1 MVDEQGGFESVS
13 KNKRWA
19 FLAKQLNYKDAYTC
33 TTIKMH
39 YENILYPYIL
49 FEAGVTLPADNQSRK
64 STDQDAKSKKKKSK
78 LDEDKIEH
86 IKCLVCDRGDDE
98 AFMLLCDG
106 CDDSYHTFCLYPPL
120 KEIPKGEWRCPM
132 CIAQICKKPTD
143 SYGFGQSKIEY
154 SLSEFGKM
162 ADKFKSEYFGRK
174 TREVSLDECER
185 EFWRILASPDETV
198 EVEYGADLH
207 TLETGSGFPTK
218 SNRGRYKE
226 TLDAYVDSPWNL
238 NNMSL
243 QSKSVLSQMNVDISG
258 MKIPWAYVGMCFS
271 CFCWHVEDHWS
282 YSINYLHMGEPKTW
296 YGVSGLDADKFELA
310 MKTTA
315 PELFE
320 RSPDLLHH
328 LVTIMNPSL
337 LQQSGVAVH
346 KIHQK
351 AGEFVVTFPRAYH
364 AGFNQGFNFAEA
376 VNFCP
381 ADWMSMGRAAIQSY
395 KQVKRHTVFSH
406 DELVCKLAVNKTQLD
421 LNVCMAIQ
429 NELKYMIDQ
438 ETKERKLLLDKG
450 VKSARRVN
458 FELYSDDERTC
469 DHCKTT
475 CFVSALVC
483 SCNQERIVCLDHYQ
497 HLCPISTG
505 HEKIVQSQAHKLT
518 ILFRYEMH
526 ELCLMYNKL
535 KQKTDEYLVWC
546 AKVKG
551 LLGINDDPDLQ
562 IIDSDSTC
570 SSKPHFKNFL
580 KLYQEAKD
588 KQYPAKIFMF
598 KKIKINLLKEL
609 ENELNRAVTVG
620 KLCKKYLSIFKSG
633 ERAESEDDDI
643 IFVKET
649 SIKSNRPYFTDLKN
663 LLQDLNSLKC
673 DLDEAV
679 LFRTLVNESIRYET
693 RIHQMINEYNLD
705 NVHELSKTLDYLQ
718 RIQIEFPPNLV
729 EQIRTMHKQAVWLD
743 KVKKIEPSTSVAQLQ
758 SLIDE
763 FVSESLISKFSD
775 KKCDI
780 VQKNFVDLQELYCVA
795 QACDEKAS
803 VMLLNSSKRLEDM
816 ETLLDECRP
825 IPIRMDNVARLE
837 QFAKR
842 THLWKQKAGEIVKVN
857 HCIYYYYYFCIALLN
872 FISHILKHN
881 IFKSGSVF

>member
-1 MVDEQGGFESVS
+1 MDIYRLYKMVDDQGGFEAVS

-19 FLAKQLNYKDAYTC
+19 YLAKQLSYKDAYTC

-49 FEAGVTLPADNQSRK
+49 FEAGVTLPVENTNRK
-64 STDQDAKSKKKKSK
+64 SNEPETKTKRKKNK

-120 KEIPKGEWRCPM
+120 KEIPKGEWRCPV

-143 SYGFGQSKIEY
+143 AYGFGQSKIEY
-154 SLSEFGKM
+154 NLNDFGKM
-162 ADKFKSEYFGRK
+162 ADKFKREYFK
-174 TREVSLDECER
+174 KDPSEVSLEECER
-185 EFWRILASPDETV
+185 EFWRILASPDESV

-218 SNRGRYKE
+218 SNKGKLKE
-226 TLDAYVDSPWNL
+226 SFDPYVDSPWNL
-238 NNMSL
+238 NNLSL
-243 QSKSVLSQMNVDISG
+243 LSKSVLSQMNVDISG

-296 YGVSGLDADKFELA
+296 YGVSGLDAEKFELA
-310 MKTTA
+310 MKNSA

-328 LVTIMNPSL
+328 LVTIMNPTL
-337 LQQSGVAVH
+337 LQESGVPIY

-381 ADWMSMGRAAIQSY
+381 ADWMSMGRAAIQNY

-406 DELVCKLAVNKTQLD
+406 DELVCKVALNKTNID
-421 LNVCMAIQ
+421 LSVSIAIQ
-429 NELKYMIDQ
+429 NELKTMIDQ

-469 DHCKTT
+469 DYCKTT
-475 CFVSALVC
+475 CFMSALMC
-483 SCNQERIVCLDHYQ
+483 SCQQERIVCLDHYE
-497 HLCPISTG
+497 HLCPVSTANG
-505 HEKIVQSQAHKLT
+505 KVSQSQAHKLT

-535 KQKTDEYLVWC
+535 KQKTDEYFVWC
-546 AKVKG
+546 NKVKN
-551 LLGINDDPDLQ
+551 LLGINDDPDLE
-562 IIDSDSTC
+562 IIETDSTYN
-570 SSKPHFKNFL
+570 KPNFKIFL
-580 KLYQEAKD
+580 KLYQEAKE

-598 KKIKINLLKEL
+598 NKIKINLFKEL
-609 ENELNRAVTVG
+609 EDELNRAVNVG
-620 KLCKKYLSIFKSG
+620 KLCKKYLNAFKTG
-633 ERAESEDDDI
+633 EKMDSEDDEI

-649 SIKSNRPYFTDLKN
+649 SIKTNKPYLNDLKQ
-663 LLQDLNSLKC
+663 LLDDMNSLKC
-673 DLDEAV
+673 DLDEADV
-679 LFRTLVNESIRYET
+679 FRTLVNESVEYET
-693 RIHQMINEYNLD
+693 KIKKMIVEWNLD
-705 NVHELSKTLDYLQ
+705 KLAELTKTVEYLE
-718 RIQIEFPPNLV
+718 RIEIEFPPSLLH
-729 EQIRTMHKQAVWLD
+729 QIRTMHKQALWLD
-743 KVKKIEPSTSVAQLQ
+743 KVKKIEPNTSINVLQ
-758 SLIDE
+758 SLLDE
-763 FVSESLISKFSD
+763 FVSESLMSKFGD
-775 KKCDI
+775 KKCEI
-780 VQKNFVDLQELYCVA
+780 IQKNFVDLQELVCVT
-795 QACDEKAS
+795 QTCDEKAKK
-803 VMLLNSSKRLEDM
+803 MINNANKRLEDM
-816 ETLLDECRP
+816 EMLLKDCQN
-825 IPIRMDNVARLE
+825 IPIRMENVNKLE
-837 QFAKR
+837 ELVRKAQ
-842 THLWKQKAGEIVKVN
+842 LWKQKASQLVKVS
-857 HCIYYYYYFCIALLN
+857 F
-872 FISHILKHN
+872 FKV
-881 IFKSGSVF
+881 IFKNKKIFF